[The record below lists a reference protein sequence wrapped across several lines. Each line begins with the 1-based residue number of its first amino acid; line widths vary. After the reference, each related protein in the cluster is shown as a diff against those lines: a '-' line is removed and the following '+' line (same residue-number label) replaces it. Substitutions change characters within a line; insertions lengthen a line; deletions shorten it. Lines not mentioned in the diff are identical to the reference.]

1 MELPRE
7 FVERMEKLLGQ
18 EAEALLEQY
27 QQEDRLQGL
36 RANSLKISAG
46 ELERALPFSLRPVP
60 WCPEGFYYGPE
71 DRPGLHPWHEAGLYY
86 MQEPSAMA
94 PAVLLDAQPGEL
106 VLDLCAA
113 PGGKSTQIAAALQ
126 GQGLLVC
133 NEINPGRA

>member
-36 RANSLKISAG
+36 PANSLKVSAG

-71 DRPGLHPWHEAGLYY
+71 GPARPAPLARSRALLHAG
-86 MQEPSAMA
+86 A
-94 PAVLLDAQPGEL
+94 PAPWLWG
-106 VLDLCAA
+106 C
-113 PGGKSTQIAAALQ
+113 
-126 GQGLLVC
+126 
-133 NEINPGRA
+133 